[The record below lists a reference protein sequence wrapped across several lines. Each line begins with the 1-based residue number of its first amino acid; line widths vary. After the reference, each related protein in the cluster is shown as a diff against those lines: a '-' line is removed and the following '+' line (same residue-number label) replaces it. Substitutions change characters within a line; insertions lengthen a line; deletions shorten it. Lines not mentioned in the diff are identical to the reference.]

1 MYIEILVCYESG
13 NTITIAP
20 CANQNVMCGT
30 IDACLDF
37 IFQLITP
44 LFLMIYFSLGTLF
57 NIRQVA
63 RLGQASNTSRVLRI
77 SQATRKGKIANE
89 RAILR
94 VVFIQVATF
103 CTCALPIIA
112 TKIYQLVPVS
122 GTKSDVRR
130 SVENLVI
137 NMCTLMSVLDKGYSF
152 YIYTLASAHLRKKL
166 KQLIYSSFRSH
177 QIIPQN

>member
-1 MYIEILVCYESG
+1 MVGACFDQYLSSSSIVTRRNIANMRTTRRVMFMIVLISLIMYIEILVCYESG

-130 SVENLVI
+130 S
-137 NMCTLMSVLDKGYSF
+137 
-152 YIYTLASAHLRKKL
+152 A
-166 KQLIYSSFRSH
+166 
-177 QIIPQN
+177 